1 MILPLVCPDS
11 SRSSSRND
19 IRTGVLDETFSTTKD
34 GFGELITVDFKPG
47 GSRIPVTEKN
57 KREYVGLAFRFRTF
71 GRIKEQFDAFI
82 GGFFEVVPGI
92 DEQELEFLFGGIA
105 DIDVCIFKVSGLFS
119 N

>member
-1 MILPLVCPDS
+1 MP
-11 SRSSSRND
+11 
-19 IRTGVLDETFSTTKD
+19 
-34 GFGELITVDFKPG
+34 FG
-47 GSRIPVTEKN
+47 S
-57 KREYVGLAFRFRTF
+57 GLFV
-71 GRIKEQFDAFI
+71 AFI